1 MVAWV
6 TRPERP
12 KGTKDKVKRPRLLV
26 INDLKTTGGK
36 ACSQFHLSLSF
47 WYMQISKT
55 IDDNNIE
62 DLGKKKKLFCI
73 NVIHSTRAISG

>member
-1 MVAWV
+1 MGLAASA
-6 TRPERP
+6 PEGREGRSPGP
-12 KGTKDKVKRPRLLV
+12 KGPQLEVGARRAPRLLV

-36 ACSQFHLSLSF
+36 TCLQFHLSLSF

-62 DLGKKKKLFCI
+62 DLGKKKAVLY
-73 NVIHSTRAISG
+73 